1 LVLVIACESTAVVLH
16 PYLNLDPLYALGILR
31 GLEGLLLF
39 LWGPWRIQEP
49 SGEKSAALH
58 SVVLAATA
66 AALGCALVWS
76 WMEFAGSPFP
86 GLPRKGWSPE
96 AGWVLFLFT
105 TSIASPIAEE
115 LVFRGILYRGMR
127 SVWPAVPS
135 VLVNSLA
142 FACLHFLF
150 SGQAVLP
157 FVGSLVFCVGYEK
170 TKHILAPVLLHVFGN
185 LIIFTAPA
193 LLG

>member
-1 LVLVIACESTAVVLH
+1 MEL
-16 PYLNLDPLYALGILR
+16 AL
-31 GLEGLLLF
+31 
-39 LWGPWRIQEP
+39 
-49 SGEKSAALH
+49 K
-58 SVVLAATA
+58 VN
-66 AALGCALVWS
+66 
-76 WMEFAGSPFP
+76 
-86 GLPRKGWSPE
+86 
-96 AGWVLFLFT
+96 
-105 TSIASPIAEE
+105 AEE

-185 LIIFTAPA
+185 LIIYAAPS